1 MTRRGIL
8 LSGLGQ
14 MKKDTAG
21 LIARLR
27 CKEVE
32 AFDQLIEHYGER
44 LYWHIRRVVVQ
55 HEDAE
60 DVLQETFT
68 RAYTSISE
76 LRADTESSLTAWLY
90 RIATTQAIKVLRSR
104 KRGVFSSID
113 SVRGELLATFEQEI
127 DPSADEIVVRLQK
140 AVLAL
145 PTKQR
150 LVFNMRY
157 YDELSFDEI
166 SQVTGQSVSTL
177 KTNYHYAVQRVKE
190 QVRVIEIDE

>member
-1 MTRRGIL
+1 
-8 LSGLGQ
+8 
-14 MKKDTAG
+14 MKKDAAG
-21 LIARLR
+21 LITRLR
-27 CKEVE
+27 RGEVE
-32 AFDQLIEHYGER
+32 AFDLLIEHYGER

-55 HEDAE
+55 HEEAE
-60 DVLQETFT
+60 DVLQETFA

-76 LRADTESSLTAWLY
+76 FRGDAESSLTAWLY
-90 RIATTQAIKVLRSR
+90 RIATTQAIKALRRR
-104 KRGVFSSID
+104 KRGIFSSID
-113 SVRGELLATFEQEI
+113 SVRGELLATFDEEV

-166 SQVTGQSVSTL
+166 SQATGQSVSTL
-177 KTNYHYAVQRVKE
+177 KTNYHYAVQKIKE